1 MKKEQYIEARNSY
14 YRNAKEKSETMMRL
28 HKEFAEETDRL
39 KKKKKEL
46 NELNQTLSK
55 TIYDVSCKE
64 REVSLLKESNRGMS
78 LLDHQINKAK
88 KDLKQLESTGKAI
101 SDMMKD
107 NGVIKMSNIIDDWIS
122 YCKIVSK
129 QIR

>member
-1 MKKEQYIEARNSY
+1 M
-14 YRNAKEKSETMMRL
+14 
-28 HKEFAEETDRL
+28 
-39 KKKKKEL
+39 
-46 NELNQTLSK
+46 

-64 REVSLLKESNRGMS
+64 REVSLLKTRNRGMS

-101 SDMMKD
+101 FDMMKD

-122 YCKIVSK
+122 YCKCY
-129 QIR
+129 